1 MLRVLVFALAA
12 LGVADAGRPLGGS
25 PTPAPTSVPT
35 MVPSWDCISRFYSR
49 MGLNS
54 TNITCTTL

>member
-25 PTPAPTSVPT
+25 PTPDPTSPPT
-35 MVPSWDCISRFYSR
+35 VLGLCDCELQAY
-49 MGLNS
+49 GGYVA
-54 TNITCTTL
+54 